1 MSEKKR
7 KVLVRIMA
15 IILVALMFGGS
26 AYIALA
32 MIFG

>member
-7 KVLVRIMA
+7 KLLIRIMA
-15 IILVALMFGGS
+15 IVLVALMFGGT
-26 AYIALA
+26 AYLALA

>member
-1 MSEKKR
+1 MSERNKKL
-7 KVLVRIMA
+7 LVRIMA
-15 IILVALMFGGS
+15 IFLVALMFGGT

>member
-7 KVLVRIMA
+7 KLLIRIMA

-32 MIFG
+32 ILLG